1 MTASLSEHLVPGPK
15 NVVVC
20 ADSRFAIGAWIT
32 IWSAF
37 HNSERGLCFHL
48 LTTAADSVPIRRME
62 KLARASGIPLN
73 IVVVDQQSI
82 GHLPATERLPIY
94 TFLRLLAPEAL
105 PHLDQ
110 FLYLDS
116 DLLVR
121 SSLLPLFF
129 TLSDDTIVS
138 GVRDYFYGD
147 IREGLKQ
154 TYEELGLSPV
164 IAYLNMGVMMI
175 NARLWKQRN
184 ITAQALEYLQK
195 YRATIAHGDQDALNA
210 VFAGSLSEI
219 DFSWNVQLGA
229 IDFFDR
235 MGWPEERVLLKQ
247 RREKLLS
254 EAKIAHFLG
263 PSKPWEDG
271 LLIPYAREYREKII
285 SSGWVPNWWAGPWLA
300 HFLCSAISKALKRRL

>member
-1 MTASLSEHLVPGPK
+1 MTASLSENLVRSPK

-20 ADSRFAIGAWIT
+20 AESSFAIGAWIT
-32 IWSAF
+32 IWSGF
-37 HNSERGLCFHL
+37 HNSERDLCFHL
-48 LTTAADSVPIRRME
+48 LTTAADSVPIRRIE
-62 KLARASGIPLN
+62 KLARAHEIPFN
-73 IVVVDQQSI
+73 VVVVDQRSI

-94 TFLRLLAPEAL
+94 AYLRLLAPEAL
-105 PHLDQ
+105 PHLDK

-121 SSLLPLFF
+121 TSLSPLFS
-129 TLSDDTIVS
+129 TLSNDTIVS
-138 GVRDYFYGD
+138 GVRDYFYSD

-164 IAYLNMGVMMI
+164 GAYLNTGVMMI
-175 NARLWKQRN
+175 NARLWRQRN

-195 YRATIAHGDQDALNA
+195 YRATVAHGDQDALNA

-219 DFSWNVQLGA
+219 DFLWNVQLGA

-235 MGWPEERVLLKQ
+235 MGWPEERGMLRQ

-263 PSKPWEDG
+263 PAKPWKDG
-271 LLIPYAREYREKII
+271 LLVPYAREYRIKVI
-285 SSGWVPNWWAGPWLA
+285 SSGWVSSLWAGPWLA
-300 HFLCSAISKALKRRL
+300 RFFYSAITKALKRRL